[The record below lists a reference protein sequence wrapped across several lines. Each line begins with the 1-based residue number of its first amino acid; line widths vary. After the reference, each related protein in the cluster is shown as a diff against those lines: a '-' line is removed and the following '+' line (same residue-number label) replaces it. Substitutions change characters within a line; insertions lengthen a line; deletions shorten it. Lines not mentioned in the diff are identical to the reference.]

1 MERIEDSDATGAAR
15 QLVFSPCSP
24 RRQSHR
30 LGSTAVLKYDA
41 SPAYHASATLLHG
54 TKMVNPELIR
64 TSLRK
69 RPWAPEVG
77 MGCAD
82 KDTATLFMALG
93 KAVSAV
99 WSNLPQDV
107 QHQLFEKAVSAQD
120 DATRQ
125 RLAVFL
131 HERHFRT
138 TDRIKARAMPEPDS
152 LGG

>member
-1 MERIEDSDATGAAR
+1 
-15 QLVFSPCSP
+15 
-24 RRQSHR
+24 
-30 LGSTAVLKYDA
+30 
-41 SPAYHASATLLHG
+41 
-54 TKMVNPELIR
+54 
-64 TSLRK
+64 
-69 RPWAPEVG
+69 

-152 LGG
+152 LGGGSLRKDAGAPGGAGPDTATAVVVTMPPR

>member
-1 MERIEDSDATGAAR
+1 
-15 QLVFSPCSP
+15 
-24 RRQSHR
+24 
-30 LGSTAVLKYDA
+30 
-41 SPAYHASATLLHG
+41 
-54 TKMVNPELIR
+54 
-64 TSLRK
+64 
-69 RPWAPEVG
+69 

-82 KDTATLFMALG
+82 EDTATLFMALG

-138 TDRIKARAMPEPDS
+138 TDRIKARAMAEPDS
-152 LGG
+152 LGGGAFERTLAHRAGPAPTPGPQWW